1 MSEAQ
6 TFIRMK
12 EDMKDAMRAKEAEKL
27 GTIRMLISSLKNKAI
42 DLRRELTEEE
52 IVDVLSTE
60 SKKRREAIEMYR
72 NGGREDLAEKE
83 EAELVVIG
91 NYLPTPLTED
101 EVLAMID
108 AAMAAT
114 GASTK
119 KDMGKVMGVMVP
131 QTKGR
136 FDGSKIKDLV
146 MSKLA

>member
-114 GASTK
+114 GAATK